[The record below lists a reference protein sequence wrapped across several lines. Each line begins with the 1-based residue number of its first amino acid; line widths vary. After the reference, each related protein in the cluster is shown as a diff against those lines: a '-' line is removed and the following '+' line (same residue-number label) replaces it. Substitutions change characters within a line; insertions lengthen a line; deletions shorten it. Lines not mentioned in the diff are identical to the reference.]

1 MEQPCILVV
10 GNPSEGY
17 RYLGPFADFDAAAQF
32 SESVDSDTWVATLEI
47 PEGAALLA
55 AAPEMLAALKDL
67 MELYS
72 NGQLV
77 IEGERD
83 EGDDPVVGA
92 AFHAIAK
99 AEGRG

>member
-55 AAPEMLAALKDL
+55 AAPDLLAACKAALAYFDTTDHGNCWRDAGGEEPDL
-67 MELYS
+67 L
-72 NGQLV
+72 L
-77 IEGERD
+77 
-83 EGDDPVVGA
+83 A
-92 AFHAIAK
+92 AIRK
-99 AEGRG
+99 AEGRDK